1 MNMMS
6 RKKSSSSSATD
17 SINSSNCFS
26 LEGYLT
32 LKLSGGTFDYLKPKK
47 VFYFALE
54 ETTDTIFYFKERE
67 DFLKK
72 KKEPSGS
79 ISLASAHCSDLLP
92 ESTTFTVT
100 TPQRKYEF
108 VAPNSQSAVCWHGV
122 ISHHCKNV
130 RNDKETIKNNESL
143 ASVGIREYHRPTNLS
158 NNDTDWHK
166 FSDEMRKLSIMSSKK
181 KMPGFIE
188 NIPAS
193 HQNFKIKKRASIST
207 DPIRL
212 YPSNKLSNASSSS
225 PNISPITSRRGITRS
240 KKLLSR
246 KFSPIKGSE
255 GSLEND
261 EKINEKNRIW
271 VSNWIHGQTEKE
283 ERIDK
288 NDEINYNKNN
298 VDALKESGIDDK
310 TQQGINIPDGDDEHD
325 NINIMLQDSGH
336 SSGGDASHNH
346 ISRGNSFSSGS
357 TETFR
362 SDQVSEMSSTTGL
375 YNELIELRS
384 LTLRQKE
391 TITQV
396 IDENIHLK
404 ENVKSLTD
412 EMEAFKRRNSAM
424 LALDLTKATSQELE
438 KALSEQI
445 KYLITENKQKDDTIK
460 LLQKKVDE
468 VICKNLSLECE
479 NDNQRREYVFLL
491 QSCLRIPINESNS
504 NLDTVQVRLFG
515 GDVHEKR
522 VKKLLD
528 KARESDP
535 SLPTFDSVMSIN
547 NCYVDEYGF
556 KHSFTDS
563 SLALQYICTQL
574 HSYYQSQ
581 TVEYADLKI
590 KWKQILEQNTFELKN
605 RLEIRNLVRSGV
617 PRSMRPSIWKILINQ
632 TVLDIR
638 EKYGKYYFTNLSNS
652 RGTLAEQHYSLYFQ
666 KQVQIDLLRTAPLS
680 IYFNSATS
688 SGIAKLEIVLRN
700 FCLYSAS
707 TIGMKGGY
715 CQGLNFI
722 SSVAL
727 LFLSAEDSFW
737 FLVAITEKYFPPSYY
752 DENLTSAQAHME
764 VLKELI
770 EVKLPKLAQHLEM
783 FDIDLTTVTL
793 NWFLTLFYD
802 AVPFQTML
810 RIWDCFLVEGPKVL
824 FRFALALLA
833 LHEDE
838 LLKRTD
844 TIGVM
849 KVLKASVKLT
859 YDYDGLIKAAFEDI
873 NPMPS
878 RNVLRQK
885 HDAYVK
891 LLEEKF
897 NHKKKMRSQLAMMIL
912 PNDDVKENDLPISS
926 LIINPYNKERFA
938 YVLMGH
944 QKVGKI
950 AIIDFNGNKR
960 MELANIEFDCKPV
973 TMCFINRTIAFIS
986 LISGYIITIE
996 FYPGSLEIK
1005 TLWELKLRD
1014 VALKLF
1020 IFEDRLYCTLANG
1033 TLTVLEN
1040 IMDKAPTSLEIFN
1053 VNVAPGI
1060 TDAIIVNETLWLAV
1074 ASSKIV
1080 QICCRLVSH

>member
-1 MNMMS
+1 MIS

-17 SINSSNCFS
+17 SVTGSYCYS

-32 LKLSGGTFDYLKPKK
+32 LKVSGGTFDYLKSRK
-47 VFYFALE
+47 VLYFALE
-54 ETTDTIFYFKERE
+54 ETTDTIYYFKERD
-67 DFLKK
+67 DFIKK
-72 KKEPSGS
+72 KKEPTGR
-79 ISLASAHCSDLLP
+79 IPLVNASCSELLP
-92 ESTTFTVT
+92 NSTTFSVT
-100 TPQRKYEF
+100 TQYRKYEF
-108 VAPNSQSAVCWHGV
+108 LAPNVQSALCWHGA
-122 ISHHCKNV
+122 INHHCNNVKDNEEVSKN
-130 RNDKETIKNNESL
+130 DDSL
-143 ASVGIREYHRPTNLS
+143 AIFGIQEYHRSTSTS
-158 NNDTDWHK
+158 NNDIDWYK
-166 FSDEMRKLSIMSSKK
+166 FRDEMKKLANINNKK
-181 KMPGFIE
+181 KVEEHEKNLEQTEID
-188 NIPAS
+188 
-193 HQNFKIKKRASIST
+193 KTKRRPSIST

-212 YPSNKLSNASSSS
+212 YPSNRISNTSLFSRHT
-225 PNISPITSRRGITRS
+225 SPIQIRKGLTRS
-240 KKLLSR
+240 KR
-246 KFSPIKGSE
+246 IMIKKSTPLNAQQ
-255 GSLEND
+255 SS
-261 EKINEKNRIW
+261 IIYNEKEDDKNRKW
-271 VSNWIHGQTEKE
+271 VSNWVDNQKE
-283 ERIDK
+283 ETFIENNPESDDK
-288 NDEINYNKNN
+288 ILSDE
-298 VDALKESGIDDK
+298 LKESGIDVK
-310 TQQGINIPDGDDEHD
+310 TQQGMNIPDPDDEADHL
-325 NINIMLQDSGH
+325 NVTLQDSGH
-336 SSGGDASHNH
+336 SSGGDVSH
-346 ISRGNSFSSGS
+346 ILLSRVNSFSSGS

-384 LTLRQKE
+384 LTQRQKE

-396 IDENIHLK
+396 IDENIQLK
-404 ENVKSLTD
+404 ENVKTLKD
-412 EMEAFKRRNSAM
+412 EMESFKRRNSAL
-424 LALDLTKATSQELE
+424 LALDLTKATSHELE
-438 KALSEQI
+438 KALSEQV
-445 KYLITENKQKDDTIK
+445 KCLSVENRQKDEK
-460 LLQKKVDE
+460 MSSLQKKIDE
-468 VICKNLSLECE
+468 LTCKNLSLECE

-535 SLPTFDSVMSIN
+535 SLPTFDSVMSTS

-556 KHSFTDS
+556 KHSFTDQ

-590 KWKQILEQNTFELKN
+590 KWKQILEQNTFIFKN
-605 RLEIRNLVRSGV
+605 RLEIRNLVRAGV

-632 TVLDIR
+632 TVLDIK
-638 EKYGKYYFTNLSNS
+638 EKYGKYYYTNLSNS
-652 RGTLAEQHYSLYFQ
+652 RGTLAEQHYSMYFQ

-688 SGIAKLEIVLRN
+688 SGVAKLENVLKN

-707 TIGMKGGY
+707 TVGMKGGY

-722 SSVAL
+722 ASVAL

-770 EVKLPKLAQHLEM
+770 EVKLPKLAHHLEIY
-783 FDIDLTTVTL
+783 DIDLTTVTL

-824 FRFALALLA
+824 FRFSLALLA

-859 YDYDGLIKAAFEDI
+859 YDCDGLIKAAFEEM

-912 PNDDVKENDLPISS
+912 PNNDIKENDLPISS
-926 LIINPYNKERFA
+926 LIINPYDRDRCA

-944 QKVGKI
+944 QKIGKI
-950 AIIDFNGNKR
+950 AIIEFNLNR
-960 MELANIEFDCKPV
+960 HMELAKIEFDCKPV
-973 TMCFINRTIAFIS
+973 TMCFINEKTAFIS
-986 LISGYIITIE
+986 LISGYIVSIE
-996 FYPGSLEIK
+996 FVPGSLEIK

-1014 VALKLF
+1014 VALKIF
-1020 IFEDRLYCTLANG
+1020 IFDDRLYCTLANG

-1040 IMDKAPTSLEIFN
+1040 VMDKSPTSLEIFN

-1060 TDAIIVNETLWLAV
+1060 TDAIIVEDILWLAV

-1080 QICCRLVSH
+1080 KICCR

>member
-1 MNMMS
+1 MML

-17 SINSSNCFS
+17 SVTGSYCYS

-32 LKLSGGTFDYLKPKK
+32 LKVSGGTFDYLKSKK

-54 ETTDTIFYFKERE
+54 ETTDTVYYFKERD
-67 DFLKK
+67 DFIKK
-72 KKEPSGS
+72 KKEPTGL
-79 ISLASAHCSDLLP
+79 IPLLTASCSDLLP
-92 ESTTFTVT
+92 NSTTFNIT
-100 TPQRKYEF
+100 TQHRKYEF
-108 VAPNSQSAVCWHGV
+108 VAPNIQSALCWHGA
-122 ISHHCKNV
+122 IKHHCKNIQ
-130 RNDKETIKNNESL
+130 NTDETSTNEDSL
-143 ASVGIREYHRPTNLS
+143 AIFGIQEYHRSTSTS
-158 NNDTDWHK
+158 NNDIDWHK
-166 FSDEMRKLSIMSSKK
+166 FSDEMKTLCNKSSKK
-181 KMPGFIE
+181 KDE
-188 NIPAS
+188 NFEENEIP
-193 HQNFKIKKRASIST
+193 HENYKIKKRPSIST

-212 YPSNKLSNASSSS
+212 YPSNKQL
-225 PNISPITSRRGITRS
+225 NISTSSKNTSPVHGRKSLSRS
-240 KKLLSR
+240 KRQSIK
-246 KFSPIKGSE
+246 KNFSFNIKEHSIV
-255 GSLEND
+255 NNVKKD
-261 EKINEKNRIW
+261 DKNSKW
-271 VSNWIHGQTEKE
+271 VSNWVDKQKDETFYDNKHESDDKIE
-283 ERIDK
+283 ID
-288 NDEINYNKNN
+288 
-298 VDALKESGIDDK
+298 VLKESGIDIK
-310 TQQGINIPDGDDEHD
+310 TQQGMDINDPEDESD
-325 NINIMLQDSGH
+325 NLNVTLQDSGH
-336 SSGGDASHNH
+336 SSGGDASH
-346 ISRGNSFSSGS
+346 ILLSRANSFSSGS

-384 LTLRQKE
+384 LTQRQKE
-391 TITQV
+391 TITQI
-396 IDENIHLK
+396 IDENIQLK
-404 ENVKSLTD
+404 ENIKELSD
-412 EMEAFKRRNSAM
+412 DIQSFKRRNSAL
-424 LALDLTKATSQELE
+424 LALDLTKATSHELE
-438 KALSEQI
+438 KALSEQV
-445 KYLITENKQKDDTIK
+445 KYLNNENKEKDETIK
-460 LLQKKVDE
+460 NLQKKIDE
-468 VICKNLSLECE
+468 ASNKNLALECE

-535 SLPTFDSVMSIN
+535 SLPTFDSVMSTT

-556 KHSFTDS
+556 KHSFTDQ

-574 HSYYQSQ
+574 HAYYQSQ

-590 KWKQILEQNTFELKN
+590 KWKQILEQNTFGFKN
-605 RLEIRNLVRSGV
+605 RIEIRNLVRAGV
-617 PRSMRPSIWKILINQ
+617 PRSMRPNIWKILINQ
-632 TVLDIR
+632 TVLDIK
-638 EKYGKYYFTNLSNS
+638 EKYGKYYYTNLSNS

-688 SGIAKLEIVLRN
+688 SGVAKLENVLKN

-707 TIGMKGGY
+707 TVGMKGGY

-722 SSVAL
+722 ASVAL

-770 EVKLPKLAQHLEM
+770 EVKLPKLAQHLEAY
-783 FDIDLTTVTL
+783 DIDLTTVTL

-824 FRFALALLA
+824 FRFSLALLA

-859 YDYDGLIKAAFEDI
+859 YDCDGLIKAAFEDM

-897 NHKKKMRSQLAMMIL
+897 NHKKKMRSQLAMMIS
-912 PNDDVKENDLPISS
+912 PNNDIKENDLPISS
-926 LIINPYNKERFA
+926 LIINPYDKDRFA

-944 QKVGKI
+944 QKTGKI
-950 AIIDFNGNKR
+950 AIIEYNGSRR
-960 MELANIEFDCKPV
+960 MELAKIEFDCKPV
-973 TMCFINRTIAFIS
+973 TMCFMNESTAFIS
-986 LISGYIITIE
+986 LISGYIVAIE
-996 FYPGSLEIK
+996 FVQGSLDVK

-1014 VALKLF
+1014 VALKIF
-1020 IFEDRLYCTLANG
+1020 IFENRLYCILANG

-1040 IMDKAPTSLEIFN
+1040 ILDIAPTSLEIFN

-1060 TDAIIVNETLWLAV
+1060 TDAIIVDDTLWIAV
-1074 ASSKIV
+1074 PSSKII
-1080 QICCRLVSH
+1080 QICCR